1 MTARAIPSGRPPRVW
16 FVDIVRLCASLQMV
30 NGHTLHAVLLPS
42 IEQGPI
48 FDVYNWGRGL
58 VSVCFL
64 MVAGIA
70 FHLSSLARYDQHR
83 ANPRAIRRRFGR
95 ALLVIGAGYFLG
107 FPWAASSP
115 DPAQAALAWRYFF
128 AVGILQCIGAT
139 LLVLELIVLVS
150 RSATQV
156 VVAAGTLATLAFA
169 LAPAADATVAPGA
182 VDPLLNWISHAGGSP
197 FPLLPWAGHV
207 FAGVVV
213 GWIALPDGAHTPGR
227 VVWTRLSA
235 LAAGA
240 TALAYAARLVP
251 WSFVTAATH
260 PSARPA
266 FVVSNLMVV
275 LWITLAL
282 AVATAPLRSLP
293 RLLRILAG
301 ETLAIYVF
309 HLIVLFGFDFRVA
322 DRIGPTRT
330 VPQALAVAAAMIV
343 LTSLYALAWHA
354 MKRWYHGRQ
363 AILQP
368 LES

>member
-1 MTARAIPSGRPPRVW
+1 MSARANPSGRPPRVW

-42 IEQGPI
+42 IEQGPVFEI
-48 FDVYNWGRGL
+48 YNWGRGL

-70 FHLSSLARYDQHR
+70 FHLSSLARYEQHR

-95 ALLVIGAGYFLG
+95 ALLVIGAGYALG
-107 FPWAASSP
+107 YPWAASSP

-150 RSATQV
+150 RSATDV
-156 VVAAGTLATLAFA
+156 VVAAAALAALAFT
-169 LAPAADATVAPGA
+169 LAPAGDASLPPGTVHP
-182 VDPLLNWISHAGGSP
+182 VLNWISHAGGSP
-197 FPLLPWAGHV
+197 FPLLPWSGHV

-213 GWIALPDGAHTPGR
+213 GWIALPDGAHTPAR
-227 VVWTRLSA
+227 VVWRRLAA

-240 TALAYAARLVP
+240 TALTYAARLVP

-266 FVVSNLMVV
+266 FVVANLMVV
-275 LWITLAL
+275 LWITLGL
-282 AVATAPLRSLP
+282 AVATAPLHSLP

-309 HLIVLFGFDFRVA
+309 HLIVLFGFNIRIA
-322 DRIGPTRT
+322 DRIGPTLTLPR
-330 VPQALAVAAAMIV
+330 ALALAGAMIV

-354 MKRWYHGRQ
+354 VKRWHHGRSVV
-363 AILQP
+363 LRP